1 MKVLGINAFGHDTSA
16 VLVVDGHIIS
26 AISEERV
33 SRKKHDRTFP
43 CLSVNYLL
51 KRQNLKIDDID
62 AIGINMEI
70 NFYINEFHFKNNY
83 PIAQESK
90 QMDRIQPLLN
100 LRQIIR
106 DKLQFSGP
114 IIEHYHHY
122 CHLRATQYQSRFDEA
137 ILFSFDGIG
146 EINSSSSAVFENGK
160 IHSYEEYDKF
170 PNSLGLVYS
179 ALTYFLGWL
188 HHCDEG
194 IVMGLAPYG
203 DQNKKVLG
211 QEKSYKEFFNE
222 IIKLDDQLQ
231 ACLDLEYFD
240 FQNKRDTWVSEK
252 FRKIFGPK
260 RNSEDEITDHHKNL
274 AAALQNRVEEII
286 FEKIKEKFTKY
297 PNFKALCLSGGVAL
311 NCSNN
316 GKLLNSGLIENIFV
330 QPASG
335 DDGCAIG
342 AALLTHDICS
352 EGKLSKLPSSKSAA
366 YLGPKY
372 TDAEVQ
378 NALNKLSIPFN
389 KCSSIPDK
397 VSNYLLENKI
407 VAWYKGSSEFGPRA
421 LGHRS
426 IIAKPFPGS
435 NKNYINNKIKFREEF
450 RPFAPIVL
458 EDEAQ
463 KYFELKKPSPHM
475 LYAIKANSLG
485 LTKCPAVVHID
496 GTARIQ
502 TVTKE
507 QNQEIFDLLTKFYEF
522 SGIPVLL
529 NTSFNVKGQ
538 PIVETPDEA
547 VKTFLDTAIDCL
559 VIEEYVL
566 IKEKGQIFSV
576 Y

>member
-16 VLVVDGHIIS
+16 VLVVDGHIVS

-43 CLSVNYLL
+43 SLSVNYLL
-51 KRQNLKIDDID
+51 KKENLKIDDID

-70 NFYINEFHFKNNY
+70 NFYINEFHFNNKY
-83 PIAQESK
+83 PIANETK
-90 QMDRIQPLLN
+90 QMERVLPLLN
-100 LRQIIR
+100 LKQIIR
-106 DKLQFSGP
+106 DKLQFNGP
-114 IIEHYHHY
+114 IVEHYHHY
-122 CHLRATQYQSRFDEA
+122 CHLRAAQYQSRFDKA
-137 ILFSFDGIG
+137 ILTSFDGIG
-146 EINSSSSAVFENGK
+146 EINSSSSAIYENGR
-160 IHSYEEYDKF
+160 IHSYKEHDKF

-179 ALTYFLGWL
+179 ALTDYLGWL

-203 DQNKKVLG
+203 DQNENILG
-211 QEKSYKEFFNE
+211 QKISYREFFKN
-222 IIKLDDQLQ
+222 IIKLDNDYQVY
-231 ACLDLEYFD
+231 LDLEYFD
-240 FQNKRDTWVSEK
+240 FQNQRDTWVSEK
-252 FRKIFGPK
+252 FKEIFGPK
-260 RNSEDEITDHHKNL
+260 RKPEDEITEHHKNI
-274 AAALQNRVEEII
+274 AAALQNRIEEII
-286 FEKIKEKFTKY
+286 FEKIKDQFIKY
-297 PNFKALCLSGGVAL
+297 PKIKSLCLSGGVAL

-342 AALLTHDICS
+342 AALLTYDICKN
-352 EGKLSKLPSSKSAA
+352 GDLSKLPDSKSAA
-366 YLGPKY
+366 YLGPEY
-372 TDAEVQ
+372 TEEEVKS
-378 NALNKLSIPFN
+378 AIKKLSIPFK
-389 KCSSIPDK
+389 KCSSIPEK
-397 VSNYLLENKI
+397 VSEYLLENKI
-407 VAWYKGSSEFGPRA
+407 VAWYKGGSEFGPRA

-426 IIAKPFPGS
+426 ILAKPFPGS

-450 RPFAPIVL
+450 RPFAPIAL
-458 EDEAQ
+458 AGEAK
-463 KYFELKKPSPHM
+463 KYFDLDKPSPHM

-485 LTKCPAVVHID
+485 MKKCPAVVHID

-502 TVTKE
+502 TVTKDL
-507 QNQEIFDLLTKFYEF
+507 NKEIFELLTKFHHD

-559 VIEEYVL
+559 VIEDYVL
-566 IKEKGQIFSV
+566 IKENGEIISIH
-576 Y
+576 